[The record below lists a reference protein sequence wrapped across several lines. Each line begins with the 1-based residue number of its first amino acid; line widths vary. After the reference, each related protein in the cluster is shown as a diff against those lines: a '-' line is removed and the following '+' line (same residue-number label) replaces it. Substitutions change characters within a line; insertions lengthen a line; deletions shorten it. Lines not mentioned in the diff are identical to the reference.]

1 MTSRT
6 LLAVL
11 AHPDDESLG
20 FGGTLAKYAAEGVRV
35 HLVTATRGDRG
46 RYRGKP
52 PGDPAHPG
60 PAALAGIREAELR
73 DAARALGIHEVSILG
88 YPDGGVDRVDAA
100 RGRRGHRAAHPADS
114 AAGGRHV
121 WPGRRLR
128 SSRSRGNLAVHGG
141 RDRGRGRS
149 RSQTAGPGPGA
160 GTHAVSKFYYL
171 TWPAETWDAYH
182 AAIGVLRATVDGV
195 ERQAVP
201 WPDWMITTVVDTR
214 DWWAAT
220 WQAVSCHQSQVSAYE
235 RLRDVSTAHHEALWG
250 RQSYYRVF
258 STVNG
263 GRARETDLFDGSAV
277 IARLAASSR
286 ARASLQAVTRT
297 RCSHRSLGFTSASAY
312 TPTTVC
318 GEPWRAVSRGTRRAR
333 RARPR

>member
-1 MTSRT
+1 MTTRT

-60 PAALAGIREAELR
+60 QAALAGIREVELR
-73 DAARALGIHEVSILG
+73 DAARALGIHDVSILG
-88 YPDGGVDRVDAA
+88 YPDGGVDRVDAREA
-100 RGRRGHRAAHPADS
+100 VAAVAQHIRRIRPQVVVTFGPDGAYGHPDHVAVSQFATAAVVAAAHPAS
-114 AAGGRHV
+114 QMGGAALGADAHV
-121 WPGRRLR
+121 
-128 SSRSRGNLAVHGG
+128 
-141 RDRGRGRS
+141 
-149 RSQTAGPGPGA
+149 
-160 GTHAVSKFYYL
+160 VSKFYYL
-171 TWPAETWDAYH
+171 AWPAETWDAYH

-214 DWWAAT
+214 NWWSTT

-235 RLRDVSTAHHEALWG
+235 RLRDVSAAHHEALWG

-263 GRARETDLFDGSAV
+263 GRGREADLFDGLS
-277 IARLAASSR
+277 
-286 ARASLQAVTRT
+286 
-297 RCSHRSLGFTSASAY
+297 C
-312 TPTTVC
+312 
-318 GEPWRAVSRGTRRAR
+318 
-333 RARPR
+333 

>member
-1 MTSRT
+1 MMSRT

-60 PAALAGIREAELR
+60 PAALAGIREEELR

-88 YPDGGVDRVDAA
+88 YPDGSVDRVDAREA
-100 RGRRGHRAAHPADS
+100 VVAIAEHIRRIRPQVVVTFGPDGAYGHPDHVAVSQFTAAAVVAAADP
-114 AAGGRHV
+114 V
-121 WPGRRLR
+121 
-128 SSRSRGNLAVHGG
+128 SRTSG
-141 RDRGRGRS
+141 S
-149 RSQTAGPGPGA
+149 TPGA
-160 GTHAVSKFYYL
+160 GAHAVSKFYYL
-171 TWPAETWDAYH
+171 TWPAATWDAYH

-201 WPDWMITTVVDTR
+201 WPDWMITTVVDTQ
-214 DWWAAT
+214 DWWTTT

-235 RLRDVSTAHHEALWG
+235 RLRHLSAVHHQALWG

-263 GRARETDLFDGSAV
+263 GRTRETDLFDG
-277 IARLAASSR
+277 L
-286 ARASLQAVTRT
+286 
-297 RCSHRSLGFTSASAY
+297 
-312 TPTTVC
+312 P
-318 GEPWRAVSRGTRRAR
+318 
-333 RARPR
+333 

>member
-20 FGGTLAKYAAEGVRV
+20 FGGTLAKYAADGVRV

-88 YPDGGVDRVDAA
+88 YPDGSVDRVDPREAVAA
-100 RGRRGHRAAHPADS
+100 IAQHIRRIRPQVVVTFGPDGAYGHPDHVAISQFATAAIVAAAHPDLQMSGPAPDAD
-114 AAGGRHV
+114 A
-121 WPGRRLR
+121 
-128 SSRSRGNLAVHGG
+128 
-141 RDRGRGRS
+141 
-149 RSQTAGPGPGA
+149 
-160 GTHAVSKFYYL
+160 HAVSKFYYL

-214 DWWAAT
+214 NWWSTT

-235 RLRDVSTAHHEALWG
+235 RLRDVPASHHEALWG

-263 GRARETDLFDGSAV
+263 GRGRETDLFDG
-277 IARLAASSR
+277 
-286 ARASLQAVTRT
+286 
-297 RCSHRSLGFTSASAY
+297 
-312 TPTTVC
+312 
-318 GEPWRAVSRGTRRAR
+318 VSC
-333 RARPR
+333 